1 MNLQVVHVRVNDQ
14 ATGQPTPVRMRITSP
29 EGRYF
34 PPLGRSDRFPT
45 ADGCVVGGQVLVDGL
60 PWAYIDGGCEIR
72 LPSGPLLVELSR
84 GPEYRPIKQEVFRNH
99 GQIAL
104 RLAVERAIDLKA
116 EGWYSGDTHAQ
127 YLSPAAACLEG
138 AAEGL
143 SVVNLLAAVEKDERG
158 VVVPGLVDFS
168 GQKAACELHG
178 CQAVVNTLN
187 RGGPLGDLALLNA
200 HRVIHPLELGQEG
213 FEQYTLA
220 DWCQQC
226 HRKGGLVVRTRF
238 PRGDDLLPDGGI
250 YKAGVDAV
258 EWTGDD
264 SFAAGMQ
271 AWYALLNQGMRVP
284 LVGGSGKR
292 GNGAVLGNP
301 RTYAQI
307 EPEKGFGYASWVE
320 AIRVGRTFAT
330 RGPLLRFSVNGK
342 GPGRVVR
349 LDQGS
354 TSLQVEAAVV
364 GPASCSGLEVVSNG
378 QPIARDEAAGPL
390 ALVVPA
396 QGIRWLAARCWNAGR
411 LAAHTSP
418 IYIA

>member
-1 MNLQVVHVRVNDQ
+1 
-14 ATGQPTPVRMRITSP
+14 MRITSLD
-29 EGRYF
+29 GRYF

-45 ADGCVVGGQVLVDGL
+45 ADGCAVGGQVLIDEQ

-72 LPSGPLLVELSR
+72 LPSGPLLVELSK

-104 RLAVERAIDLKA
+104 RLAVEREVDLSA
-116 EGWYSGDTHAQ
+116 EGWYSGDTHAR

-143 SVVNLLAAVEKDERG
+143 SVVNLLAAVEHDERG
-158 VVVPGLVDFS
+158 DVVPGLLDFS
-168 GQKAACELHG
+168 GQKAACEWHG

-187 RGGPLGDLALLNA
+187 RGGALGDLALLNA

-226 HRKGGLVVRTRF
+226 HRKGGLVVRTHF
-238 PRGDDLLPDGGI
+238 PRGDDQLADSGI
-250 YKAGVDAV
+250 YKSGIDVV

-264 SFAAGMQ
+264 PFEAGIQ
-271 AWYALLNQGMRVP
+271 VWYTLLNQGMRVP
-284 LVGGSGKR
+284 LVGGSGKW
-292 GNGAVLGNP
+292 GNGSVLGNP

-307 EPEKGFGYASWVE
+307 EPEKGFSYASWIE
-320 AIRVGRTFAT
+320 AIRIGRTFAT

-349 LDQGS
+349 LDPGS
-354 TSLQVEAAVV
+354 VDLEIEATAC
-364 GPASCSGLEVVSNG
+364 GPAGCSELEVVANG
-378 QPIARDEAAGPL
+378 QLIARGEAAGPL
-390 ALVVPA
+390 SLAVPA

-418 IYIA
+418 VYIT